1 MTTVSP
7 SSVTRSPT
15 TRERL
20 TRRSAVAGLVIAFA
34 SGSAGCAA
42 TTSSPALDPAA
53 FQEAAKKLEVLRAK
67 VHEARTE
74 TVSLELDAPYM
85 PSAMKARGAVAV
97 RPPEALRMILVG
109 PGGTTAMDLW
119 MNDGRFRFDIPAL
132 GRVLRGEPSALPETR
147 KGLPVDFLRWWMFE
161 PLGGRLLAARR
172 IGTSDLEVVLDEPSR
187 VTVATLH
194 PDGKI
199 EAHRR
204 WLREGARGRWEPYEE
219 EWLEATGV
227 GCATVKYRQKST
239 SLRVTARCEG
249 TRLVVNEAAFEDPE
263 EAR

>member
-1 MTTVSP
+1 MI
-7 SSVTRSPT
+7 RG
-15 TRERL
+15 
-20 TRRSAVAGLVIAFA
+20 AVAGIVIAAA
-34 SGSAGCAA
+34 SSGCAHA
-42 TTSSPALDPAA
+42 PASAALDPTA
-53 FQEAAKKLEVLRAK
+53 FVEAEKKLEALRTK

-85 PSAMKARGAVAV
+85 PSAMKARGAVGV
-97 RPPEALRMILVG
+97 RPPGALRMILVG

-119 MNDGRFRFDIPAL
+119 MSDGRFRFDIPAI

-147 KGLPVDFLRWWMFE
+147 KGLPVDFLRWWMLE

-172 IGTSDLEVVLDEPSR
+172 SGSNLEVLLEEPGR

-194 PDGKI
+194 ADGKI
-199 EAHRR
+199 DAHRR
-204 WLREGARGRWEPYEE
+204 WLREGARGRFEPYEE

-227 GCATVKYRQKST
+227 GCATVRYRQKST
-239 SLRVTARCEG
+239 SLRVTARCEA
-249 TRLVVNEAAFEDPE
+249 TKPTVNEAAFEAPE

>member
-1 MTTVSP
+1 M
-7 SSVTRSPT
+7 RG
-15 TRERL
+15 
-20 TRRSAVAGLVIAFA
+20 AAACLVIALA
-34 SGSAGCAA
+34 SAGCAPVTA
-42 TTSSPALDPAA
+42 SPPLDPAA
-53 FQEAAKKLEVLRAK
+53 FVEAEKKLEALRAK

-97 RPPEALRMILVG
+97 RPPAGLRMILVG

-119 MNDGRFRFDIPAL
+119 MNEGRFRFDIPAI

-172 IGTSDLEVVLDEPSR
+172 AGSALEVLLDEPGR

-194 PDGKI
+194 QDGKI

-204 WLREGARGRWEPYEE
+204 WLRESARGRFEPYEE

-227 GCATVKYRQKST
+227 GCATVRYRQKST

-249 TRLVVNEAAFEDPE
+249 TKPTVNEAAFEAPE
-263 EAR
+263 ETR